1 MSASTTNFTY
11 MELLADIMQAH
22 MTSAKDILLRQP
34 IIVCPLDH
42 TACKEE
48 MEAIEQAAK
57 DAVPIRVDNPML
69 PARNIVRVND
79 YRALHA
85 LGMTMVGT
93 TRKPLIE

>member
-1 MSASTTNFTY
+1 
-11 MELLADIMQAH
+11 
-22 MTSAKDILLRQP
+22 MTSAKDILLRQR

-57 DAVPIRVDNPML
+57 DAVGVKPDNPML
-69 PARNIVRVND
+69 PAPTIVRVND
-79 YRALHA
+79 YKALHT